1 MKYKIKM
8 KVLVLILASDNN
20 PIYQKYE
27 EQWRRFMNLNP
38 SFECYFYKGTAG
50 IQEAYEL
57 RKNCL
62 HIKIGECPGNILE
75 KTFMALKYFEP
86 RFSEFDYISR
96 PNMSSFF
103 LFDRYLKY
111 LEGLPREKMMEGYF
125 MHSYG
130 YTYPSGC
137 GFTFS
142 KDVAQTILAS
152 RQGQYYMDD
161 VTIGKIC
168 SDNNIAILTRDLIVI
183 HQDNYEKV
191 LQTLEDKPSLFHLRV
206 NSGNNRSN
214 DTAVYKK
221 LVDHY
226 YGTV

>member
-1 MKYKIKM
+1 M

-20 PIYQKYE
+20 PVYKKYE
-27 EQWRRFMNLNP
+27 EEWRRFMNLNP

-50 IQEAYEL
+50 IADTYEV
-57 RKNCL
+57 KDNCL

-96 PNMSSFF
+96 PNMSTFF

-142 KDVAQTILAS
+142 PDVAKTILAS
-152 RQGQYYMDD
+152 RQNQYYMDD

-168 SDNNIAILTRDLIVI
+168 YDNDIKILTRDLIHI
-183 HQDNYEKV
+183 HPHNYEAILEKV
-191 LQTLEDKPSLFHLRV
+191 EATPSLFHIRV
-206 NSGNNRSN
+206 NSEKDRSN
-214 DTAVYKK
+214 DPAVYKK

-226 YGTV
+226 YGSI